1 MGVCNTMTKEENI
14 VARLTV
20 ITLDAL
26 RDHKPIAVSTA
37 RDALDL
43 LNDQAVAYKK
53 LEVENARLREA
64 VLTAYHT
71 GHEHTVEGGFQWCAV
86 GSQEVADEIIAEAL
100 NPTSAGDK

>member
-1 MGVCNTMTKEENI
+1 MTKEENI

-53 LEVENARLREA
+53 LEAENARWRELVKEIVNGPDIYGE
-64 VLTAYHT
+64 VLDIDLENARA
-71 GHEHTVEGGFQWCAV
+71 F
-86 GSQEVADEIIAEAL
+86 L
-100 NPTSAGDK
+100 NPTSAGGLYDE

>member
-53 LEVENARLREA
+53 LEAENARWREWQKEA
-64 VLTAYHT
+64 REVLVHADF
-71 GHEHTVEGGFQWCAV
+71 GHMGLEYKNLNYRCK
-86 GSQEVADEIIAEAL
+86 AL
-100 NPTSAGDK
+100 ESNNDQ